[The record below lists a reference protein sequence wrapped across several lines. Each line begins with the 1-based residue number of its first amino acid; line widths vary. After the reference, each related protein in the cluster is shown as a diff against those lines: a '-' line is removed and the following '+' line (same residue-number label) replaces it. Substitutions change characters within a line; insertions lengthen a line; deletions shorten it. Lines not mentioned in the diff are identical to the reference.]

1 MDQQEPVFAR
11 CARRLVP
18 LIAALYFV
26 NYVDRVNVGF
36 AALTMN
42 RDMSFSP
49 SVYGLGASL
58 FFPGYLLFQIPA
70 NIVLERVGAR
80 RWIFSI
86 MAVWGAL
93 SMATAFMQ
101 GPRSFYL
108 LRFCLGIAE
117 AGFFPGMVLYLTYWF
132 PQFYRARFVAGFM
145 TAIPMAFVIGAP
157 ISGFILQMDG
167 LYSLHGWQWL
177 FVIEGLPAFLLAF
190 VVLRFLPDRPASAS
204 WLTQEDKNRISARL
218 ADESAALSSAFWPA
232 LMDPR
237 VIALGVV
244 YFGINFGRYGVELWL
259 PQIVQG
265 TGFSNLAT
273 SFIVALP
280 YGVGIVAMILW
291 GLRSDA
297 KGERIWHVA
306 LPSLAAAVG
315 CTLAVILRNDM
326 LVLVSLGAVVVSLL
340 AVQGPFF
347 SLPSSYLSG
356 TAVAGGIGLINMLG
370 TGMGGLLGPYIMGV
384 LKERTGG
391 YASGMAVLA
400 LALIMS
406 AAVVLAIGRV
416 RRTPSLA
423 AEAGRSE

>member
-1 MDQQEPVFAR
+1 MDEQATVFAR

-18 LIAALYFV
+18 LILILYLV
-26 NYVDRVNVGF
+26 NYLDRVNVGF

-58 FFPGYLLFQIPA
+58 FFGGYLLFQIPA
-70 NIVLERVGAR
+70 NVVLERVGAR

-86 MAVWGAL
+86 MAVWGVL

-108 LRFCLGIAE
+108 LRFCLGVAE

-132 PQFYRARFVAGFM
+132 PQSYRARFVASFM

-157 ISGFILQMDG
+157 VSGFILKMEG
-167 LYSLHGWQWL
+167 VLSLHGWQWL
-177 FVIEGLPAFLLAF
+177 FLIEGLPAFVLAF
-190 VVLRFLPDRPASAS
+190 IVLRFMPDGPANAP
-204 WLTQEDKNRISARL
+204 WLTDEEKNRVSARL
-218 ADESAALSSAFWPA
+218 AEENAVLPCDFWSAFD
-232 LMDPR
+232 LR
-237 VIALGVV
+237 VLALGVV

-280 YGVGIVAMILW
+280 YGLGIVAMILW
-291 GLRSDA
+291 GLRSDR

-306 LPSLAAAVG
+306 LPCLSAAIG
-315 CTLAVILRNDM
+315 CTLAGILQNDI
-326 LVLVSLGAVVVSLL
+326 LVLASLGAVVVSLL

-347 SLPSSYLSG
+347 SLPSAYLSG
-356 TAVAGGIGLINMLG
+356 TAVASGIGLVNMLG

-384 LKERTGG
+384 LKESTGG

-400 LALIMS
+400 LALILS
-406 AAVVLAIGRV
+406 AVVA
-416 RRTPSLA
+416 LA
-423 AEAGRSE
+423 AGRAREAASLKPRANGSE